1 MKVKNVLSNVL
12 TDLNE
17 NSSTCFIFSQK
28 ANNVE
33 IIKLLR
39 KSFHFSSSAPKLW
52 NIFNSKQCE
61 ILSDVWCLGL
71 FIAFIIAY
79 LSTVG
84 AKIEGAAR

>member
-1 MKVKNVLSNVL
+1 MSNSFNAFKTSILLGGKVVKVKNVLSNVL

-39 KSFHFSSSAPKLW
+39 KSFCFSSSAP
-52 NIFNSKQCE
+52 NFGTI
-61 ILSDVWCLGL
+61 
-71 FIAFIIAY
+71 
-79 LSTVG
+79 STVSSEKYYPMFG
-84 AKIEGAAR
+84 V

>member
-33 IIKLLR
+33 IIKLLC
-39 KSFHFSSSAPKLW
+39 KSFRFSSSAPKL
-52 NIFNSKQCE
+52 
-61 ILSDVWCLGL
+61 
-71 FIAFIIAY
+71 
-79 LSTVG
+79 STVSR
-84 AKIEGAAR
+84 AKYYPMFGVEDYS